1 MSIIQMKE
9 LKMHSVDGFPKVG
22 DKAPDFSLTKTDLST
37 VTLADYK
44 GKTVLF
50 NVYPSIDTVVCFES
64 VKRFNAIQSRDENS
78 VIVCVSMDLPFA
90 LKRIGDAEQYNNVD
104 LLSDFRNREFGEQ
117 YGLTILDGPLA
128 GLLARAVII
137 VDANQ
142 RVTYTELVDD
152 ITNSPDYDRAIKQIC
167 S

>member
-1 MSIIQMKE
+1 M
-9 LKMHSVDGFPKVG
+9 
-22 DKAPDFSLTKTDLST
+22 
-37 VTLADYK
+37 K
-44 GKTVLF
+44 GKKLSCTAW
-50 NVYPSIDTVVCFES
+50 ES
-64 VKRFNAIQSRDENS
+64 GTGVFIHKIRCGIRG
-78 VIVCVSMDLPFA
+78 
-90 LKRIGDAEQYNNVD
+90 IGDAEQYNNVD